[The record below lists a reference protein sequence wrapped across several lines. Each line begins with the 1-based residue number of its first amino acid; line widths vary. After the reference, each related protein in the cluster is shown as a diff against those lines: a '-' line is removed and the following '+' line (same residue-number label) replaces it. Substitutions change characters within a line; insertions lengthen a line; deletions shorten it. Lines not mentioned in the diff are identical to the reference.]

1 MLHFSG
7 ITNDSKD
14 PSIDTFQSTTL
25 PILKQFGVPSEG
37 VKLKLES
44 RGAPPQGG
52 GEVVLSIPA
61 VQSLNVSSLN
71 LQVT

>member
-25 PILKQFGVPSEG
+25 PILKHFGVPSEG
-37 VKLKLES
+37 VKLKIES
-44 RGAPPQGG
+44 RGSPPLGG
-52 GEVVLSIPA
+52 GEVVLSIPV

-71 LQVT
+71 LEVT